1 MTPPLPASIPFD
13 SPVFWALVI
22 AWIFTVAL
30 HEFGHG
36 LAAYL
41 GGDYT
46 IRERGGLTLNP
57 LQYVDPLMSIVL
69 PILFLALGG
78 VPLPGGVTYVRT
90 DLLRSR
96 AWETLVSLAGPA
108 MNLLVLLA
116 LVALMHPALGLF
128 DLTQPVSRWSN
139 LQLVMASLAA
149 LQAVTLILNL
159 LPVPPL
165 DGFGAVAP
173 YLPADFVQKVRTPPL
188 NFLILAGLF
197 LLVFQLPV
205 LWNAAARLLLAVSG
219 LVAGGPDAA
228 VSAWQALRL
237 VLG

>member
-1 MTPPLPASIPFD
+1 MASIPFD

-36 LAAYL
+36 LAAFL

-69 PILFLALGG
+69 PVLFLALGG

-96 AWETLVSLAGPA
+96 AWETVVSLAGPA
-108 MNLLVLLA
+108 TNLVVLVVLLG
-116 LVALMHPALGLF
+116 LMHPAVGLF
-128 DLTQPVSRWSN
+128 DLEQPVSRWSN
-139 LQLVMASLAA
+139 LQLVLAALAA
-149 LQAVTLILNL
+149 LQAVTVVLNL
-159 LPVPPL
+159 LPIPPL
-165 DGFGAVAP
+165 DGFGAIAP
-173 YLPADFVQKVRTPPL
+173 YLPTDLVHKVRTPPVS
-188 NFLILAGLF
+188 FLLLAGLF
-197 LLVFQLPV
+197 LVVFQLPV
-205 LWNAAARLLLAVSG
+205 LWTLASRLLIGLSG
-219 LVAGGPDAA
+219 LVAGGTDAA
-228 VSAWQALRL
+228 VAAWEALRQ